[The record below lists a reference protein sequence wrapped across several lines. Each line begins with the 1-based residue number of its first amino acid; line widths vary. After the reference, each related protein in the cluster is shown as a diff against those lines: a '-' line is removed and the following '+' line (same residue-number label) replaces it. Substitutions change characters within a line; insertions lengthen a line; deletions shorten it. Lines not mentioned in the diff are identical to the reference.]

1 MVCKTISIQ
10 TNQHQEL
17 IDITSEIDAEIKN
30 VGIKEGYCIVF
41 VPHTTAAV
49 TINECADPD
58 VKEDMVNMLSSLIP
72 KHGSY
77 KHSEGNSDAH
87 IKASLLG
94 SSEYILIKNGGLL
107 LGTWQHV
114 YFFEGDGPRKRSFY
128 LRIIGEQGDKL

>member
-17 IDITSEIDAEIKN
+17 VDITAEIDTVIKN
-30 VGIKEGYCIVF
+30 ERIKEGYCIVF

-49 TINECADPD
+49 TINEGADPD
-58 VKEDMVNMLSSLIP
+58 VKYDMIHTLSSLIP

-94 SSEYILIKNGGLL
+94 SSEYILIKKGRLL

-114 YFFEGDGPRKRSFY
+114 YFFEGDGPRKRSVY
-128 LRIIGEQGDKL
+128 IQIIGEHGDVL